1 MFQRK
6 VKERII
12 NQGQTHRSAPT
23 NSNNKMEKLII
34 TAAIC
39 GAEVLKEHNPAV
51 PYTVEECVR
60 EAKSAY
66 EAGASII
73 HLHVRFDDGTPTQD
87 KNRFKVI
94 MDAIHKECPDV
105 IIQPSTGGAVGMTD
119 DERLQPT
126 ELCPE
131 MATLDCGTCNFGGD
145 DVFTNTENTIKYFGD
160 RMIERGIKPELEVFD
175 KSMIEM
181 ALRLH
186 KKGHIVKPMHFD
198 FVMGVNGGIGGDIR
212 DFVFL
217 RGSIPSD
224 ATYTVA
230 GVGRYEFPLA
240 ALAIIDGGN
249 VRVGFEDN
257 VFLSKGVLAKSNGEL
272 VAKVVRMAKELGR
285 EIANPTEARQIL
297 GLKPRN

>member
-1 MFQRK
+1 
-6 VKERII
+6 
-12 NQGQTHRSAPT
+12 
-23 NSNNKMEKLII
+23 MEKLII

-51 PYTVEECVR
+51 PYTVAEIVR

-66 EAGASII
+66 DAGASII
-73 HLHVRFDDGTPTQD
+73 HLHVRYDDGTPTQD
-87 KNRFKVI
+87 KARFKECI
-94 MDAIHKECPDV
+94 DAIKAVIPD
-105 IIQPSTGGAVGMTD
+105 IIIMPSTGGAVGMTN

-126 ELCPE
+126 ELDIE

-145 DVFTNTENTIKYFGD
+145 DVFTNTENTIKYFGQ

-186 KKGHIVKPMHFD
+186 KKGFINKPLHFD
-198 FVMGVNGGIGGDIR
+198 FVMGVNGGIGGDLR
-212 DFVFL
+212 DFVFM
-217 RGSIPSD
+217 RGSIPQD

-230 GVGRYEFPLA
+230 GIGRYEFPLA
-240 ALAIIDGGN
+240 VASIIDGGH

-257 VFLSKGVLAKSNGEL
+257 VYLSKGVLAKSNGEL
-272 VAKVVRMAKELGR
+272 VAKVVRLANEFGR
-285 EIANPTEARQIL
+285 EIANPTEARRIL
-297 GLKPRN
+297 GMKPL